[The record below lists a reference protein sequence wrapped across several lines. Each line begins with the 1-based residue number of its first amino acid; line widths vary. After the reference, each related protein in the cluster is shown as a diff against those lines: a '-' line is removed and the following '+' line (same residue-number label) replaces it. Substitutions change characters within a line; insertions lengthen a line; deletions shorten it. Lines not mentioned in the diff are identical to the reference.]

1 MAGICL
7 MGPAAVQANGK
18 YYLFFGGNDIQ
29 NDEQYGGIGVAIADN
44 PAGPFKDA
52 LGKPLIDKIVNGAQ
66 PIDQFVFKDDDGSY
80 YMYYGGWHHCNMVKL
95 SPDLLSLV
103 PFDDGSY
110 YKTITPE
117 NYVEG
122 PFMLKRNNKYYFMW
136 SEGSWV
142 GSDYSVAY
150 AIADSPFG
158 PFKRIGKI
166 LQQDDTVGTGAG
178 HHSVIQIPGKDEWY
192 IVYHRHPLGDTIPHH
207 REVCIDRMNFDEN
220 GFITPV
226 KMTFKGVGMNNLPN

>member
-1 MAGICL
+1 M
-7 MGPAAVQANGK
+7 
-18 YYLFFGGNDIQ
+18 
-29 NDEQYGGIGVAIADN
+29 
-44 PAGPFKDA
+44 
-52 LGKPLIDKIVNGAQ
+52 NGAQ
-66 PIDQFVFKDDDGSY
+66 PIDQFVFKDDDGTY

-110 YKTITPE
+110 YKSVTPE

-122 PFMLKRNNKYYFMW
+122 SFMLKRDNKYYFMW
-136 SEGSWV
+136 SEGSWG

-166 LQQDDTVGTGAG
+166 LQQDEKVGTGAG

-192 IVYHRHPLGDTIPHH
+192 IVYHRHPLGDTAPNH
-207 REVCIDRMNFDEN
+207 REVCIDRMYFDEN
-220 GFITPV
+220 GFIKTGGND
-226 KMTFKGVGMNNLPN
+226 FQRCRYE